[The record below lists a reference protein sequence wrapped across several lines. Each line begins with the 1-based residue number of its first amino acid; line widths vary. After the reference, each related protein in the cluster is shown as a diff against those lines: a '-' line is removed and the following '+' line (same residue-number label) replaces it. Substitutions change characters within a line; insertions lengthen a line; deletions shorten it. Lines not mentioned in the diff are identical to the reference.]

1 MIPVDGIVVEVAA
14 HLLGRCDRGIDVQ
27 LGMVGE
33 GRKLLRHHAH
43 LYVVGHAQFGL
54 HPLAL
59 SLESRHSPDGKVSE
73 CDEDDDGEGHNDHD
87 DYGKAVA
94 LELVLHLQLVH
105 MVERVQFVELLVHV
119 TGEGGV
125 FFGQEL
131 LIHGR
136 ALFAPAQHYQRIGA
150 LLTDVVLWG

>member
-1 MIPVDGIVVEVAA
+1 MERMT
-14 HLLGRCDRGIDVQ
+14 H
-27 LGMVGE
+27 
-33 GRKLLRHHAH
+33 KLLR
-43 LYVVGHAQFGL
+43 LFGIQ
-54 HPLAL
+54 
-59 SLESRHSPDGKVSE
+59 V
-73 CDEDDDGEGHNDHD
+73 
-87 DYGKAVA
+87 
-94 LELVLHLQLVH
+94 LV
-105 MVERVQFVELLVHV
+105 RNQFVELLVHV